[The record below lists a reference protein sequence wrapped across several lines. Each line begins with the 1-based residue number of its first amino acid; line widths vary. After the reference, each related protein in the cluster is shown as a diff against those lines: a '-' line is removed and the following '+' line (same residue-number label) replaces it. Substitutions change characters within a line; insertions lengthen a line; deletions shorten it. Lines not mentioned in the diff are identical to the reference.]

1 MPVIGTIRK
10 VQYRLLVP
18 TPGPY
23 VDFENVREVVYF
35 PSRGIT
41 IRWSTGGTHWRNAP
55 SCIGYLVLDD
65 SDKIEEYLGF
75 LVGDGVSIVG
85 AADLFVYYT
94 VGLINRCKRFKGVI
108 FGFGPT
114 LASLAVAPDAGES
127 AGQRLYFRVEIGSSE
142 NELLGDFIITTNG

>member
-1 MPVIGTIRK
+1 

-41 IRWSTGGTHWRNAP
+41 IQWPTGGNHWREAL

-65 SDKIEEYLGF
+65 SDEVEKYFNF
-75 LVGDGVSIVG
+75 LIGEAGIVG

-114 LASLAVAPDAGES
+114 LASLAVAPDAGGS
-127 AGQRLYFRVEIGSSE
+127 AGQRLYFRVEIATSAD
-142 NELLGDFIITTNG
+142 LLGNFIITTNG